1 MIADWRVVVEILDF
15 VPGLPQGALVR
26 GGGEGDFDR
35 DRQSGQAIL
44 AHIVVRTG
52 LDHRYRRFVFQH
64 TGDQHDRHLGVSL
77 SDQPD
82 RRQAIDVRQIVI
94 GNDQIGMERIQ
105 CRHEFGMR
113 GDPAR
118 QEGYAGIAQRALFEF
133 RILRD
138 VLEDQQSYSVSDGLC
153 HDQHPFGGRLT
164 TSQYSPSFAT
174 VSENAS
180 KLTGLL
186 MKLLMPSDSF
196 RRCRGPPSRT

>member
-1 MIADWRVVVEILDF
+1 MVADWRVVVEVLDL

-26 GGGEGDFDR
+26 GGGEGAFDR

-44 AHIVVRTG
+44 AHIVVRAG

-64 TGDQHDRHLGVSL
+64 AGDQHDRQLGVSL

-82 RRQAIDVRQIVI
+82 RRQAIDVRQIVV

-105 CRHEFGMR
+105 CFQEVVMR
-113 GDPAR
+113 GDLAR
-118 QEGYAGIAQRALFEF
+118 LEGNAGIAQGALFQF
-133 RILRD
+133 RILRY
-138 VLEDQQSYSVSDGLC
+138 VLEDQQPYVGSDGLC
-153 HDQHPFGGRLT
+153 HDQLPLGGRLT
-164 TSQYSPSFAT
+164 TNQYSPSFAT

-186 MKLLMPSDSF
+186 MKLLAP
-196 RRCRGPPSRT
+196 R